1 MEFHTHRK
9 IQGFTLIE
17 LMVVLTIGV
26 ALTGIA
32 VKSASDLA
40 FVARYE
46 QTSEMAD
53 RIKSAI
59 IGRPG
64 RYINGQPD
72 ISGYVADIGRT
83 PEYLRD
89 LLQAGYCKT
98 STDVY
103 VEHKSEASCEAIN
116 ITHSWD
122 WADTPCLK
130 KSDTTNTT
138 VTNEVSCTPT
148 ADYVWI
154 GVGFDTDTNLK
165 YGWNGP
171 YLQTSKQANNNSA
184 LEDGWGNGTEEKNYG
199 WRVNNASSIGVGDT
213 FSTKSK
219 GKDQVINTDGCLNY
233 EDDCSYEIQG
243 NGYTK
248 TISSITVLINS
259 DDNKNYTS
267 SDTGSCNNCSTLGEC
282 SVSSYLTKF
291 DCISASEAWTPF
303 NTLALCTSPKS
314 WDLSSH
320 ANKQLCLD
328 NGGAWTSN
336 IVNTPVAS
344 QQELCAKIYYRDNG
358 QSPAN
363 FTNTVAGSPPSI
375 DRDGTVQP
383 VTFEFD
389 TAGTVTSPPTTPKIF
404 PNGVN
409 AIRIYTANVCED
421 TSSSYALDDTITD
434 ETTCTATADRAWA
447 TCSSHNT
454 YPASHAIQHITFVP
468 YKTIDNLAW

>member
-72 ISGYVADIGRT
+72 TSGYVADIGRT

-98 STDVY
+98 STGVY
-103 VEHKSEASCEAIN
+103 VEHKSEASCKAIN
-116 ITHSWD
+116 VTHSWD

-154 GVGFDTDTNLK
+154 GVGFDTATNLK

-184 LEDGWGNGTEEKNYG
+184 LEDGWGNGTENKNYG
-199 WRVNNASSIGVGDT
+199 WQVSNAGST
-213 FSTKSK
+213 FSVKSK
-219 GKDQVINTDGCLNY
+219 GKDQSINADGCLIYENDCAYEVQGNEYVKNIGTLPLTITINTDESSLPSYVSPTSTGFCTETDSTTYPDQTTCNAAANRDWDSSISKCLITHDGEPEASCNTSIARWDTTLNLCLQTLASST
-233 EDDCSYEIQG
+233 EDNC
-243 NGYTK
+243 
-248 TISSITVLINS
+248 ITVLS
-259 DDNKNYTS
+259 NKWELKIVTPAPPTFPNQKVCMRVFYRLDGTI
-267 SDTGSCNNCSTLGEC
+267 TPILST
-282 SVSSYLTKF
+282 
-291 DCISASEAWTPF
+291 
-303 NTLALCTSPKS
+303 N
-314 WDLSSH
+314 
-320 ANKQLCLD
+320 Q
-328 NGGAWTSN
+328 
-336 IVNTPVAS
+336 
-344 QQELCAKIYYRDNG
+344 
-358 QSPAN
+358 
-363 FTNTVAGSPPSI
+363 PSI
-375 DRDGTVQP
+375 VRDGTSQDVIFNFAPENIPNSLNAIGIYSYGTCSDTTYTMQKECVDNSGTWDTTSCSNNSYP
-383 VTFEFD
+383 ANHASQHVTF
-389 TAGTVTSPPTTPKIF
+389 A
-404 PNGVN
+404 
-409 AIRIYTANVCED
+409 
-421 TSSSYALDDTITD
+421 
-434 ETTCTATADRAWA
+434 
-447 TCSSHNT
+447 
-454 YPASHAIQHITFVP
+454 P
-468 YKTIDNLAW
+468 YKTIDNLVW